1 MAERD
6 KEGSSRTVVQ
16 KPMPLKGKGVADVE
30 TVHAAWTAHKKEQE
44 DKKKKKS

>member
-6 KEGSSRTVVQ
+6 KKAHRGQSSAHAAKRQ
-16 KPMPLKGKGVADVE
+16 RSSDVE